1 MFMGATTSPT
11 PASRPSLV
19 RESRAGRRLGA
30 SVRTTAISS
39 RTLRCHSVWT
49 SVSTATTTTA
59 SRWSLLQLVVGWR
72 RLLRCPICVVVPR
85 RSRSR
90 LATLPKRTS
99 PKTGCMTSLLASTTR
114 QLMSLRKLQAWYS
127 ISSRSSSPSF
137 VRTFPTASAAWRAS
151 VRWDRGRWV
160 V

>member
-1 MFMGATTSPT
+1 MSTGATTLLI

-59 SRWSLLQLVVGWR
+59 SRWSLLPQVEACH

-99 PKTGCMTSLLASTTR
+99 PKTGCMTSLLALTTR
-114 QLMSLRKLQAWYS
+114 LLMSPRKLQAWCL

-137 VRTFPTASAAWRAS
+137 VRTSLTASVAWRAS

>member
-1 MFMGATTSPT
+1 MSTGATTSPT

-49 SVSTATTTTA
+49 SVSTGTTTTA

-72 RLLRCPICVVVPR
+72 SLPRCPTCVVVLR
-85 RSRSR
+85 RSHSR

-99 PKTGCMTSLLASTTR
+99 RRTGCMTSPLALTTR
-114 QLMSLRKLQAWYS
+114 RLMSLRKPQAWCS
-127 ISSRSSSPSF
+127 IGSRSSSPSC
-137 VRTFPTASAAWRAS
+137 VRTFPTASVAWHVS
-151 VRWDRGRWV
+151 VRWAHGRWV

>member
-39 RTLRCHSVWT
+39 RTQRCHSVWT
-49 SVSTATTTTA
+49 SVSTATTTTV
-59 SRWSLLQLVVGWR
+59 SRWSLLPLVEACH

-99 PKTGCMTSLLASTTR
+99 PKTGCMTSPLALTTR
-114 QLMSLRKLQAWYS
+114 QLMSPRKLQAWCS

-137 VRTFPTASAAWRAS
+137 VRTYLTASAVWRAS